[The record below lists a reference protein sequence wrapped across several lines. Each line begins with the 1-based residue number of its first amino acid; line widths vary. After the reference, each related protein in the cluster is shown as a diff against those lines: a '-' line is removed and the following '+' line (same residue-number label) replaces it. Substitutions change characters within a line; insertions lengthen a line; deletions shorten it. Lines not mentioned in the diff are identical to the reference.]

1 MNEIC
6 EVVSGEDFRRW
17 LSFPGCFLVG
27 GWNALCAI
35 HKCAY
40 KGVFMLGM
48 MMGFE
53 IKVLV
58 GISSFPVNRHRDQAI
73 FLSGRFGVEKG
84 NETV

>member
-1 MNEIC
+1 
-6 EVVSGEDFRRW
+6 
-17 LSFPGCFLVG
+17 
-27 GWNALCAI
+27 
-35 HKCAY
+35 
-40 KGVFMLGM
+40 MLGM